1 MGFFSADCVG
11 CGHPILHPNKTNP
24 INAWMNVGVAIWP
37 SGAIR
42 TGFYDGYGN
51 LDQSIDSC
59 AVGHDTTVWHEACWV
74 ASGSPEDYRGPSP
87 SSADQGWFF
96 PDGAHTI
103 PEPTTG
109 GYEVTTVTADG
120 CDSSS
125 GEYASYLDAVGS
137 LKEACEATEG
147 HYGGIVEHTLPI
159 DGHGIIYSIDL
170 LDGEPVLTVHY
181 RYHITPITD

>member
-1 MGFFSADCVG
+1 MGFSSVDCVG
-11 CGHPILHPNKTNP
+11 CGHPILHAHKTNAV
-24 INAWMNVGVAIWP
+24 NAWMNVGVAITP
-37 SGAIR
+37 AGGIIS
-42 TGFYDGYGN
+42 GFYDGYGR
-51 LDQSIDSC
+51 LDQDF
-59 AVGHDTTVWHEACWV
+59 AVGGENTVWHEACWV
-74 ASGSPEDYRGPSP
+74 VSGSPTDHRGPSP

-96 PDGAHTI
+96 PEGAHTI
-103 PEPTTG
+103 PEPVAG

-137 LKEACEATEG
+137 LKEACEATGEQ
-147 HYGGIVEHTLPI
+147 YGGIVESTLPI

-181 RYHITPITD
+181 RYHITPVTE